1 MRWQRGPGAAVF
13 VVLLAACTGAF
24 PVPSGLY
31 FPTFPA
37 GGAQP
42 TAMLEGVLR
51 REGACF
57 VIEAGDQSALALWS
71 SDYHAVEL
79 RDGRVAIADAQ
90 GNVLAREDE
99 MVSMGGGEY
108 GREHLDFV
116 EDLVGDIP
124 TDCVYELYDIVANIS
139 SDE

>member
-1 MRWQRGPGAAVF
+1 MI
-13 VVLLAACTGAF
+13 
-24 PVPSGLY
+24 
-31 FPTFPA
+31 
-37 GGAQP
+37 
-42 TAMLEGVLR
+42 EGVLR
-51 REGACF
+51 REEACL

-79 RDGRVAIADAQ
+79 PDDRIAIADAQ

-124 TDCVYELYDIVANIS
+124 PDCVYELYDIVANIS
-139 SDE
+139 ADE

>member
-1 MRWQRGPGAAVF
+1 MI
-13 VVLLAACTGAF
+13 
-24 PVPSGLY
+24 
-31 FPTFPA
+31 
-37 GGAQP
+37 
-42 TAMLEGVLR
+42 EGVLR
-51 REGACF
+51 REGACL

-79 RDGRVAIADAQ
+79 ADGRVAIADGS
-90 GNVLAREDE
+90 GNVMAREDE

-124 TDCVYELYDIVANIS
+124 PDCVYELYDIVASIS